1 MESQKLVL
9 PEHLNRY
16 GYLFG
21 GNLLKWVDEMG
32 WIAASMDHP
41 GCNFVTRAMDRVEF
55 KSSVREGVTLRFEVE
70 KMSTGTS
77 SVTYTVEVS
86 SGNLESGDRETGD
99 RETVFSTNITYVC
112 MDAEGKKRPL
122 IEDQQ

>member
-21 GNLLKWVDEMG
+21 GNLLQWVDEVG
-32 WIAASMDHP
+32 WIAASQDHP

-55 KSSVREGVTLRFEVE
+55 KSSVREGVTLRFAVE
-70 KMSTGTS
+70 GKSTGTS
-77 SVTYTVEVS
+77 SVTYTVEVT
-86 SGNLESGDRETGD
+86 SGSLEAGDKK
-99 RETVFSTNITYVC
+99 TVFTTNITYVC
-112 MDAEGKKRPL
+112 VDAEGNKRPL
-122 IEDQQ
+122 E

>member
-1 MESQKLVL
+1 MESHKLVR
-9 PEHLNRY
+9 PEHLNHY

-55 KSSVREGVTLRFEVE
+55 KRSVREGVTLRFDVE
-70 KMSTGTS
+70 SRSTGTS

-86 SGNLESGDRETGD
+86 SGSIEAGD

-112 MDAEGKKRPL
+112 MDTEGRKRPL
-122 IEDQQ
+122 TEDQQ

>member
-1 MESQKLVL
+1 MESHKLVL
-9 PEHLNRY
+9 PEHLNQY

-55 KSSVREGVTLRFEVE
+55 KSSVREGITLRFDVE

-86 SGNLESGDRETGD
+86 SGNLESGDRET
-99 RETVFSTNITYVC
+99 VFSTNITYVC
-112 MDAEGKKRPL
+112 MDAEGKKRPVS
-122 IEDQQ
+122 DRSQ

>member
-1 MESQKLVL
+1 MESHKLVL

-32 WIAASMDHP
+32 WIAASSDFP

-55 KSSVREGVTLRFEVE
+55 KRSVQEGVTLRFEVD
-70 KMSTGTS
+70 KKSTGTS

-86 SGNLESGDRETGD
+86 SGSHESGGSES
-99 RETVFSTNITYVC
+99 VFSTNITYVC
-112 MDAEGKKRPL
+112 VDSEGNKRPL
-122 IEDQQ
+122 TGDQQ